1 MSQHET
7 VSAPGLALAD
17 VNVAG
22 LAWRDAW
29 RLQARNHP
37 WMTGGLGLALAAMAL
52 LLGAGIRDGLSSG
65 GEPLRLAVLGGLA
78 GFAATAVGAL
88 AGVTLRQ
95 LSQRAEDSLLGFA
108 AGMMLAASS
117 FSLILPGL
125 AAAKE
130 MTGSGVLG
138 ALTVVGGMA
147 LGVLLML
154 GLDRFTPHEHES
166 SGPCGPGCE
175 RIGRVWLFVL
185 AITLHNLPEGM
196 AIGVSFAQG
205 DMGVGLPLTSAIA
218 IQDIP
223 EGLAVVMALRA
234 AGVGAW
240 PAVLMAGASGL
251 MEPLGSLFGAGIAGG
266 LALAYPVGLGLAAG
280 AMIFVVSHEVIP
292 ETHRNGHQTSA
303 TLGLMAGASGLMEPL
318 GSLFGAG
325 IAGGLALAY
334 PVGLGLAAGAM
345 IFVVSH
351 EVIPE
356 THRNGHQT
364 SATLGLMAG
373 FAVMMFLDTAMG

>member
-1 MSQHET
+1 MNPHQP
-7 VSAPGLALAD
+7 VAARGLTTND
-17 VNVAG
+17 VAA

-37 WMTGGLGLALAAMAL
+37 WMTGGLGLALLAVAWL
-52 LLGAGIRDGLSSG
+52 LASGIRQGLSGG

-78 GFAATAVGAL
+78 GFGATAVGAL
-88 AGVTLRQ
+88 AGVTLRR

-125 AAAKE
+125 AAARE
-130 MTGSGVLG
+130 MTGSGPQA

-154 GLDRFTPHEHES
+154 GLDRFTPHEHDS
-166 SGPCGPGCE
+166 TGPCGPGCE

-234 AGVGAW
+234 AGIGSW

-292 ETHRNGHQTSA
+292 ETHRNGHQT
-303 TLGLMAGASGLMEPL
+303 T
-318 GSLFGAG
+318 
-325 IAGGLALAY
+325 
-334 PVGLGLAAGAM
+334 
-345 IFVVSH
+345 
-351 EVIPE
+351 
-356 THRNGHQT
+356 
-364 SATLGLMAG
+364 ATLGLMAG
-373 FAVMMFLDTAMG
+373 FVVMMFLDTAMG